1 MEYHIL
7 TRLDQNYPKRLIERL
22 GGDSPDTIYF
32 WGPLDFL
39 NRFTLG
45 VISAD
50 SITGAALWA
59 TNQLLFTIREY
70 DLNLIGG
77 WHSVMETEI
86 FRLGLFRKN
95 MTVTLFTAKGLGSE
109 TFESFLETRFYP
121 PMHEFPE
128 REEYFRRAKDGK
140 LLMLSVSPPEEKRMT
155 RKNIILRNWIACLLS
170 DVVFVPFA
178 EKGTK
183 TLAMAKR
190 VLAAKIPIFT
200 TDHNDNKALHQLGI
214 PGLSQKSV
222 GDYLGSFGAQR
233 ANTIKEE
240 KNRIVL
246 HELGLKSEEEKK
258 SSGFIQSQLNFK
270 FKSK

>member
-1 MEYHIL
+1 MEYHLL
-7 TRLDQNYPKRLIERL
+7 TRSDQNYPKRLIERL
-22 GGDSPDTIYF
+22 GDDSPEFIYY
-32 WGPLDFL
+32 WGPLNFL
-39 NRFTLG
+39 NRFTIG

-95 MTVTLFTAKGLGSE
+95 MTVTLFTAKGLGNE

-121 PMHEFPE
+121 PLHEFPE
-128 REEYFRRAKDGK
+128 RKEYFRRAKDGE
-140 LLMLSVSPPEEKRMT
+140 LLILSVSPPEEKKMT
-155 RKNIILRNWIACLLS
+155 RKNIIQRNWIACNLA

-183 TLAMAKR
+183 TLALAKR
-190 VLAAKIPIFT
+190 VLAANIPIFT
-200 TDHNDNKALHQLGI
+200 TEHEDNKDLHQLGI
-214 PGLSQKSV
+214 PGFSRKSV
-222 GDYLGSFGAQR
+222 GGYLENLGAHRTGPYKEARNQ
-233 ANTIKEE
+233 IVVHEPDLKLEE
-240 KNRIVL
+240 KS
-246 HELGLKSEEEKK
+246 SEFLQGK
-258 SSGFIQSQLNFK
+258 LNFK
-270 FKSK
+270 FKTK